1 MDHRQAF
8 SETDSLVGLAV
19 AIGVLEAEDVVA
31 RLHAGHGLGIGR
43 RTADIK
49 AALGV
54 PGELGGFGDPERFIG
69 EQIDHEAVRDPEGG
83 LFFGGGHHLL
93 RADVRSGLRGRLGGL
108 LASSQGMDVLIPS
121 RHERSIG
128 LEVLLQRRDGTEA
141 LAVIL
146 GDAVSVH
153 ERPVGR
159 SPAIR
164 PEAVLLDDRWAQ
176 LGR

>member
-69 EQIDHEAVRDPEGG
+69 EQIDHEAVRDLEGG

-93 RADVRSGLRGRLGGL
+93 RAYVRSGLSGGFDGL
-108 LASSQGMDVLIPS
+108 LPTGQRLNVLIP
-121 RHERSIG
+121 RSDQRLISFK
-128 LEVLLQRRDGTEA
+128 VLLERWHRPEA
-141 LAVIL
+141 LAVVL
-146 GDAVSVH
+146 RDAVTINK
-153 ERPVGR
+153 RPVGR
-159 SPAIR
+159 APAIR
-164 PEAVLLDDRWAQ
+164 PKAVLLHDRRPEYA
-176 LGR
+176 

>member
-19 AIGVLEAEDVVA
+19 AIGVLEAEDIVA
-31 RLHAGHGLGIGR
+31 RLHARHGLGIGR

-93 RADVRSGLRGRLGGL
+93 RAYVRSGLSGGFDGL
-108 LASSQGMDVLIPS
+108 LPTGQRLDVLIPGS
-121 RHERSIG
+121 HERAISF
-128 LEVLLQRRDGTEA
+128 EVLFKRWDGTEA
-141 LAVIL
+141 FPVVL
-146 GDAVSVH
+146 GDAVAID